1 MLSQGHSQHIH
12 IICVCLMAAGETGPR
27 NMAVVDIVRD
37 RERGM
42 VRYNQARRQY
52 GLRPLADFEDI
63 NGRNNSPEGKKAR
76 CQFIL
81 TS

>member
-1 MLSQGHSQHIH
+1 
-12 IICVCLMAAGETGPR
+12 MAAGETGPR

-63 NGRNNSPEGKKAR
+63 NGRDNSPEGKKAR

-81 TS
+81 TP